1 MSNPVVSSIKG
12 CIGSLIIAANTLT
25 LTVCMIPFALAKLVL
40 PSGSLARRIAD
51 RILNALADGWVRING
66 LWIALMQKIR
76 WDVEGTDTLRKR
88 GWYLVSSNHQSWVD
102 ILVLQKIFQDRIPF
116 LKFFLKQ
123 ELIYVPVIG
132 LAWWAL
138 DFPFMRR
145 GKGAKSGR
153 SDLAATRKAC
163 ERFKTLPTSVMNFLE
178 GTRLTAAKHSAQR
191 SPYKNLLK
199 PKIGGLSMALATMGE
214 QFDSLL
220 DVTILYPRGVPT
232 FWDILSGGVGE
243 IRVRVR
249 EIAIPRD
256 LIDGDYERDA
266 AFRARV
272 QAWVHTMWQEKDELL
287 EELKREASQSA
298 R

>member
-12 CIGSLIIAANTLT
+12 CIGALIIAANTLILT
-25 LTVCMIPFALAKLVL
+25 LCMIPFALAKLAL
-40 PSGSLARRIAD
+40 PSGCLPRRIAD
-51 RILNALADGWVRING
+51 RILNALAYGWVRING
-66 LWIALMQKIR
+66 LWIALMQKIH

-102 ILVLQKIFQDRIPF
+102 ILVLQKIFQDKIPF

-178 GTRLTAAKHSAQR
+178 GTRLTAAKHRTQR

-220 DVTILYPRGVPT
+220 DVTIRYPHGVPT
-232 FWDILSGGVGE
+232 FWDILSGKVPE
-243 IRVRVR
+243 IQVRVR

-256 LIDGDYERDA
+256 LLDGDYERDS

-272 QAWVHTMWQEKDELL
+272 QAWVHTMWQEKDQLI
-287 EELKREASQSA
+287 EELKLKA
-298 R
+298 RQTAA

>member
-12 CIGSLIIAANTLT
+12 CIGSLIIAANTLI
-25 LTVCMIPFALAKLVL
+25 LTCVMIPFALAKLAL
-40 PSGSLARRIAD
+40 PSGGLPRRLTD
-51 RILNALADGWVRING
+51 RVLNALADTWVRING
-66 LWIALMQKIR
+66 LWIALLQKIR

-138 DFPFMRR
+138 DFPFMHR

-153 SDLAATRKAC
+153 GDLAATRKAC

-199 PKIGGLSMALATMGE
+199 PKIGGLSIALATMGE
-214 QFDSLL
+214 QFDSML
-220 DVTILYPRGVPT
+220 DVTILYPHGVPT
-232 FWDILSGGVGE
+232 FWDILSGEVHE
-243 IRVRVR
+243 VRVRVR

-272 QAWVHTMWQEKDELL
+272 QAWVHAMWQEKDQLL
-287 EELKREASQSA
+287 EELKREAGQAA

>member
-12 CIGSLIIAANTLT
+12 CIGSLIIAANTLI
-25 LTVCMIPFALAKLVL
+25 LTCVMIPFALAKLVL
-40 PSGSLARRIAD
+40 PSGSLARRIVD
-51 RILNALADGWVRING
+51 RVLNALADTWVRING
-66 LWIALMQKIR
+66 LWIALLQKVR

-199 PKIGGLSMALATMGE
+199 PKIGGLSIALATMGE
-214 QFDSLL
+214 QFDSML
-220 DVTILYPRGVPT
+220 DVTILYPHGVPT
-232 FWDILSGGVGE
+232 FWDILSGGVHE
-243 IRVRVR
+243 VRVRVR

-272 QAWVHTMWQEKDELL
+272 QAWVHTMWQEKDLLL

-298 R
+298 V

>member
-1 MSNPVVSSIKG
+1 
-12 CIGSLIIAANTLT
+12 
-25 LTVCMIPFALAKLVL
+25 
-40 PSGSLARRIAD
+40 
-51 RILNALADGWVRING
+51 
-66 LWIALMQKIR
+66 
-76 WDVEGTDTLRKR
+76 
-88 GWYLVSSNHQSWVD
+88 
-102 ILVLQKIFQDRIPF
+102 
-116 LKFFLKQ
+116 
-123 ELIYVPVIG
+123 
-132 LAWWAL
+132 
-138 DFPFMRR
+138 
-145 GKGAKSGR
+145 
-153 SDLAATRKAC
+153 
-163 ERFKTLPTSVMNFLE
+163 MNFLE

-220 DVTILYPRGVPT
+220 DVTILYPHGVPT
-232 FWDILSGGVGE
+232 FWDILSGRVRE

-272 QAWVHTMWQEKDELL
+272 QAWVHAMWQEKDQLL
-287 EELKREASQSA
+287 EELKLEARQSA

>member
-12 CIGSLIIAANTLT
+12 CIGSLIIAANTLI
-25 LTVCMIPFALAKLVL
+25 LTVFMIPFALAKLVL

-232 FWDILSGGVGE
+232 FWDILSGGVRE

-249 EIAIPRD
+249 EVAIPRD